1 MSRGQ
6 LQAHRL
12 LADHGI
18 EVELSDIR
26 SDGFGQF
33 IAETED
39 GRFVVSLGGFPAPFI
54 ERELPTKRLGVRQR
68 VRLERPE
75 PGQE

>member
-1 MSRGQ
+1 MSARQ
-6 LQAHRL
+6 QAASL
-12 LADHGI
+12 LAEHGVV
-18 EVELSDIR
+18 VEADDIR

-39 GRFVVSLGGFPAPFI
+39 GRFVVSLGGYPAPFI

-75 PGQE
+75 QGQE